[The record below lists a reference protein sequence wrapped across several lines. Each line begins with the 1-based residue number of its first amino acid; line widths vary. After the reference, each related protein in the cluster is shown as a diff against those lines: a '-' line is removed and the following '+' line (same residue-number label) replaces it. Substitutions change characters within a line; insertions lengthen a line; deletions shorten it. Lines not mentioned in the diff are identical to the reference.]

1 VKQLHQWYGD
11 RITFLDVVIRQAHPG
26 EKRGRYLDYGDKLES
41 AREYQRLEGIDWP
54 VLVDD
59 YAGTVHR
66 QYSKE
71 MADPSFL
78 IDAEGKVA
86 FYGMWTHGPALKR
99 AFDELLARGG
109 TGAPVAGGID
119 RMPHMLASIV
129 DGYRGPARGG
139 RRAVR
144 ELDTAGLGIGTLS
157 RLGSWAKPV
166 LGPIALRAEPLRPAA
181 KTALMTGLL
190 GAVVATRLAGARR
203 RAGGPPR

>member
-1 VKQLHQWYGD
+1 VKQLHTWYGD
-11 RITFLDVVIRQAHPG
+11 RITFLDVIIRQAHPG
-26 EKRGRYLDYGDKLES
+26 EKRGRYLDYSDKVES

-78 IDAEGKVA
+78 IDAEGRVA
-86 FYGMWTHGPALKR
+86 FYCMWTHAPSLKPAL
-99 AFDELLARGG
+99 DELLARGG

-119 RMPHMLASIV
+119 RMPHLFASFV

-139 RRAVR
+139 KRAVR
-144 ELDTAGLGIGTLS
+144 EYTTGGFGAGALTWLIS
-157 RLGSWAKPV
+157 KAKPV
-166 LGPIALRAEPLRPAA
+166 LGPIALRAEPLPTAA
-181 KTALMTGLL
+181 KTALAGGLL
-190 GAVVATRLAGARR
+190 GAALATRRR
-203 RAGGPPR
+203 PGGTRK

>member
-1 VKQLHQWYGD
+1 MQ
-11 RITFLDVVIRQAHPG
+11 FLDVVIRQAHPG
-26 EKRGRYLDYGDKLES
+26 EKRGRYLDYGDKVES

-54 VLVDD
+54 VLIDD

-66 QYSKE
+66 EYSRE

-86 FYGMWTHGPALKR
+86 FYCMWTHAPALKR

-129 DGYRGPARGG
+129 DGHRGPARGG
-139 RRAVR
+139 KRAVR

-157 RLGSWAKPV
+157 RLANKAKPV
-166 LGPIALRAEPLRPAA
+166 LGPIALRAEPLPPAA
-181 KTALMTGLL
+181 KVALALGLL
-190 GAVVATRLAGARR
+190 VAAGLARR
-203 RAGGPPR
+203 SRKADDK